1 MIFRILDRDGTGAC
15 LEKDGG
21 DDVPFKFI
29 QSFAHGEEGSDVGNK
44 LILGPFRTTL
54 LVVYEVSQEFG
65 LDVGVYRGKI
75 RIPDLDRRFR
85 CMHNTT

>member
-1 MIFRILDRDGTGAC
+1 MALGHALRR
-15 LEKDGG
+15 
-21 DDVPFKFI
+21 
-29 QSFAHGEEGSDVGNK
+29 SEEGSDVGNK

-75 RIPDLDRRFR
+75 RIPDLDCRFR
-85 CMHNTT
+85 CMHNTQLEFLEDGPSIR